1 MFNICVSAQSV
12 DSVSANLGV
21 LSDQCPV
28 PKTLLFFYNFEYELL
43 THLPV
48 SQNVYINQNALMLT
62 ISIEV

>member
-1 MFNICVSAQSV
+1 MFNIGFSAQSV
-12 DSVSANLGV
+12 DSVSAGV
-21 LSDQCPV
+21 LSDQCLV

-43 THLPV
+43 TPLPV